1 MMVIFRIM
9 LVIMV
14 IWDFFWMFIN
24 LGWFEGGVGMVVGGR
39 VVKEMKK
46 WLNREI
52 KIIYLL
58 KVVRL

>member
-14 IWDFFWMFIN
+14 IWDFFWILIN
-24 LGWFEGGVGMVVGGR
+24 LDWFEGGVGMVVGGR
-39 VVKEMKK
+39 VVKEMRK

-52 KIIYLL
+52 KISYLYSFS
-58 KVVRL
+58 

>member
-39 VVKEMKK
+39 VVKEMRK

>member
-39 VVKEMKK
+39 VVKEMRK

-52 KIIYLL
+52 KISYLYSFS
-58 KVVRL
+58 

>member
-24 LGWFEGGVGMVVGGR
+24 LGWFEGGVRMVVGGR
-39 VVKEMKK
+39 VVKEMRK

>member
-14 IWDFFWMFIN
+14 IWDFFWILIN
-24 LGWFEGGVGMVVGGR
+24 LGWFEGGDGMVVGGR
-39 VVKEMKK
+39 VVKEMRK

-52 KIIYLL
+52 KISYLYSFS
-58 KVVRL
+58 

>member
-39 VVKEMKK
+39 VVKEMRK

-52 KIIYLL
+52 K
-58 KVVRL
+58 